1 MSGDKP
7 ADTPADGPADSPADN
22 GLTAL
27 LRARFESAGPMT
39 VAEFMAEALS
49 HPRYGYY
56 ATRDPF
62 GLAGDFTTAPEISQ
76 MFGELIGLWCAQ
88 VWGQMG
94 APDPVRLVELGPG
107 RGTLMADALRA
118 AAVMPAFRTALRV
131 HLVETSPVL
140 TAAQQRT
147 LARAGPPLAW
157 HRALEEVPAGPMLL
171 VANEV
176 FDALP
181 VRQLQRGQGGWHERL
196 VDWDAEAGRFRLVLS
211 QRPLID
217 DSLPDPAG
225 LAPGTIIERCPAGE
239 ALAAALGARLVRDG
253 GAALIIDYGH
263 AASGPGETLQ
273 AVRGH
278 AYADPLADPGKADL
292 TAHVDFAR
300 LAEAARSAGAA
311 IYGPAPQGP
320 FLAALGLA
328 MRAERLT
335 AGATPAQAED
345 IRAALHRLTA
355 PEQMGTLFKVMAMT
369 AGRLPPPPG
378 FADSAV

>member
-1 MSGDKP
+1 MSGNESDI
-7 ADTPADGPADSPADN
+7 A

-27 LRARFESAGPMT
+27 LRARCESAGPMT

-49 HPRYGYY
+49 HPNFGYY

-94 APDPVRLVELGPG
+94 AADPVRLVELGPG

-118 AAVMPAFRTALRV
+118 AAVMPAFLSALRV

-140 TAAQQRT
+140 AAAQ
-147 LARAGPPLAW
+147 ARALSEAGPPVVW
-157 HRALEEVPAGPMLL
+157 HQALEAVPAGPLL
-171 VANEV
+171 LIANEF

-181 VRQLQRGQGGWHERL
+181 VRQMQRAESLWHERL
-196 VDWDAEAGRFRLVLS
+196 IDWDAQSGRFRLVLS
-211 QRPLID
+211 QRPVID

-225 LAPGTIIERCPAGE
+225 MDVGTVIERRPTGE
-239 ALAAALGARLVRDG
+239 ALAAALAARLVRDG
-253 GAALIIDYGH
+253 GAALVIDYGH
-263 AASGPGETLQ
+263 DVSGPGETLQ

-278 AYADPLADPGKADL
+278 SYADPLADPGEADL

-300 LAEAARSAGAA
+300 LADAARSSGAA
-311 IYGPAPQGP
+311 VYGPAPQGA
-320 FLAALGLA
+320 FLSALGIA

-335 AGATPAQAED
+335 AGATPTQAED

-355 PEQMGTLFKVMAMT
+355 PDQMGTLFKVMAIT
-369 AGRLPPPPG
+369 DRHLPPPPG
-378 FADSAV
+378 FAGHAF